1 MKKLLLISCLGLA
14 GTMSN
19 ATTMPQAKPTE
30 CVVKTYDQ
38 HGVYLAT
45 LLPGDGVPLSLAAAA
60 TSAKKMNARHNTG
73 TNPVVARYTCS

>member
-1 MKKLLLISCLGLA
+1 MKKLLLMSCLCLA

-19 ATTMPQAKPTE
+19 ATTMPKAKPTA

-38 HGVYLAT
+38 NGIYLAT
-45 LLPGDGVPLSLAAAA
+45 LLTADGVPLSLAAAA
-60 TSAKKMNARHNTG
+60 TSAKRLNDQHNNG